1 MKKSIIH
8 RTVWLLCAGCLIL
21 ALSISVNAQDGNL
34 LQNPGFEEPFNTLD
48 GDPPRQV
55 AQGWTPWHVP
65 AAEGAPTYE
74 RRQPEYEPSADRIQ
88 EGSSSQL
95 IGAFFATHDGGV
107 YQRVT
112 GITPGE
118 TLRFSIFAYVW
129 SSMSDNRDSSIENG
143 DVMVQV
149 GIDPTGGTDPG
160 GEAIV
165 WSPEGIEE
173 YDAFNEYT
181 VEAEAQADAVT
192 VFVRTAIGVP
202 VANTAIYLDQASL
215 TQSGEATGEE
225 TVEATEEATDAATE
239 VATEEPTEAV
249 ATEPASETEEPTL
262 EPTSEE
268 AVVTEEVVE
277 ATATEAQ
284 LEEPTA
290 EVATEEPT
298 AEAATE
304 VPTEAPTEEVI
315 VPTETAT
322 EDTFFLTATAFISEA
337 TATAEAI
344 LTESA
349 SVPVV
354 TATDDPLFL
363 TATAIIAEATGT
375 ASANLTATAN
385 VPTATEDTLFLT
397 ATAII
402 ADATSTANA
411 DLTSTA
417 GAVQPTTEAT
427 ATATAT
433 STEVPISQLF
443 PETISH
449 TVERGDT
456 VAILAQRYGSTVDA
470 IAQANG
476 LDSSYF
482 LQVGQVLVIPVAEAP
497 ALTPTATA
505 LVVTAT
511 PSGPVPELGTG
522 NVYIVRP
529 GDTLGRIARLF
540 NTNVATLAQLNGIV
554 NIHQIQVGQQL
565 ILPAEQPQDVGPQ
578 ATSTPAAPPTEVP
591 TRPQATYTV
600 RPGDSL
606 YKISLMF
613 GVTVAEIAQAN
624 NLSNRNLIYTGQ
636 TLIIP

>member
-1 MKKSIIH
+1 MKNSIIH
-8 RTVWLLCAGCLIL
+8 RTVLLLCAGCLLL
-21 ALSISVNAQDGNL
+21 ALSLSVNAQDGNL

-74 RRQPEYEPSADRIQ
+74 DRQPEYGPNADRIQ
-88 EGSSSQL
+88 EGSSAQL

-112 GITPGE
+112 GVTPGE
-118 TLRFSIFAYVW
+118 TLRFSVFAYVW
-129 SSMSDNRDSSIENG
+129 SSMSDNEDASTDNG

-165 WSPEGIEE
+165 WSPEGVEE
-173 YDAFNEYT
+173 YDAYNEYA
-181 VEAEAQADAVT
+181 VEAEAEADAVT

-202 VANTAIYLDQASL
+202 VTNTAIYLDQASL
-215 TQSGEATGEE
+215 AQSGEATA
-225 TVEATEEATDAATE
+225 EATGEVTEAATDEATAI
-239 VATEEPTEAV
+239 
-249 ATEPASETEEPTL
+249 ATEPAAETEEASV
-262 EPTSEE
+262 EPTTEE
-268 AVVTEEVVE
+268 AAVTEEVVE
-277 ATATEAQ
+277 VTATEAQ
-284 LEEPTA
+284 
-290 EVATEEPT
+290 TEEPT
-298 AEAATE
+298 DEVVTE
-304 VPTEAPTEEVI
+304 EPTVAPTETIAPTETEAPTETTA
-315 VPTETAT
+315 PTETAT

-337 TATAEAI
+337 TATAEAN
-344 LTESA
+344 LTETA
-349 SVPVV
+349 SVPVA

-363 TATAIIAEATGT
+363 TATAIIAQATGT
-375 ASANLTATAN
+375 AAANLTATAN
-385 VPTATEDTLFLT
+385 IPTATATEDTLFLT

-402 ADATSTANA
+402 ADATSTASA
-411 DLTSTA
+411 DLTSTV
-417 GAVQPTTEAT
+417 GAVQPTVEAT
-427 ATATAT
+427 ATATVTAT
-433 STEVPISQLF
+433 STEPPISQLF

-449 TVERGDT
+449 TVARGDT
-456 VAILAQRYGSTVDA
+456 VVILAQRYGSTVEA

-482 LQVGQVLVIPVAEAP
+482 LQVGQVLVIPVAEAD
-497 ALTPTATA
+497 ALIPTATA

-511 PSGPVPELGTG
+511 PAGPIPELGTG

-540 NTNVATLAQLNGIV
+540 NTNVETLAQLNGIV
-554 NIHQIQVGQQL
+554 NINQIQVGQQL
-565 ILPAEQPQDVGPQ
+565 MLPAEQEPQQVSPQ
-578 ATSTPAAPPTEVP
+578 ATSTTATPPTE
-591 TRPQATYTV
+591 TSARPQAMYTV

-613 GVTVAEIAQAN
+613 GVPIAEIAQAN
-624 NLSNRNLIYTGQ
+624 NLSNRNRIYVGQ